1 MTNRK
6 VQVARQSNHLL
17 TRDAIAIWLAG
28 VNAVRSDTVVAE
40 QIHWDGRWLTI
51 ADQVF
56 DLKCSDQL
64 VIVGAGKATE
74 GMLFGLLTAL
84 QASRKS
90 LPKITGW
97 INVPQGVDPPT
108 NRLGHALDQHPLLDQ
123 MHGVTVC
130 YARPPGCNEPTQ
142 TAVDGTRQI
151 LNHVQQAGRNDCV
164 LALISGGGSALLCS
178 PIDGL
183 ALDEKVQLTRAL
195 SSSGA
200 NIEQLNSVRRC
211 LSNVK
216 GGGLA
221 RSCKSNKLITC
232 IISDVLGDPLDLIA
246 SGPTIL
252 KPAPDPAQAI
262 AVLEKLLPDRFPRI
276 ESILNK
282 LMNRSL
288 SIRGQ
293 ENPKIELTT
302 IVLANNAT
310 AVDAA
315 GQKAVE
321 LGYRYWMK
329 SERQSEGEARLLG
342 QHFAQQMHSTLEQ
355 SQIDCIISGGEPTVV
370 LPPAVSRGLGGR
382 NQQLALAFLNWFEL
396 QGGWPLHAD
405 LAFVSGGTDGEDGP
419 TNAAG
424 AFVDQEVYSR
434 TMALGLSSDDYLER
448 CDANRFFDATDGLLM
463 TGPTRTNVCD
473 LRVGLVRASIL
484 EN

>member
-1 MTNRK
+1 MTK
-6 VQVARQSNHLL
+6 TSVQVAKQPNLQL

-28 VNAVRSDTVVAE
+28 VNAVRSDSVVAD
-40 QIHWDGRWLTI
+40 QTHWDGRWLTI

-56 DLKCSDQL
+56 DLKKSDQL

-74 GMLFGLLTAL
+74 GMLAGLLTAL
-84 QASRKS
+84 MSSRKK

-97 INVPQGVDPPT
+97 INVPQADSVISMQGAAIGLAHTFPET
-108 NRLGHALDQHPLLDQ
+108 
-123 MHGVTVC
+123 HGVTVC
-130 YARPPGCNEPTQ
+130 QARPHGCNEPTP
-142 TAVDGTRQI
+142 TAVYGTRQI

-164 LALISGGGSALLCS
+164 VALISGGGSALLCS

-183 ALDEKVQLTRAL
+183 SLEEKVELTRAL

-221 RSCKSNKLITC
+221 RACKANKLITC
-232 IISDVLGDPLDLIA
+232 IVSDVLGDPLDLIA

-252 KPAPDPAQAI
+252 RPSPDPAQAI
-262 AVLEKLLPDRFPRI
+262 AILEGLLPSAFPNIR
-276 ESILNK
+276 EILNK
-282 LMNRSL
+282 SMRQGSA
-288 SIRGQ
+288 SQ
-293 ENPKIELTT
+293 SPENPGIELIS

-329 SERQSEGEARLLG
+329 SERQSEGDATLLG
-342 QHFAQQMHSTLEQ
+342 HHFAQQMHATLEQ
-355 SQIDCIISGGEPTVV
+355 TQIDCIISGGEPTVV
-370 LPPAVSRGLGGR
+370 LPPAESRGLGGR
-382 NQQLALAFLNWFEL
+382 NQQLALAFLEWFESH
-396 QGGWPLHAD
+396 GGWPMQAD

-424 AFVDQEVYSR
+424 AYVDQEVFARMKSLR
-434 TMALGLSSDDYLER
+434 ISPEDYLQR
-448 CDANRFFDATDGLLM
+448 CDSNHFFDATDGLLQ
-463 TGPTRTNVCD
+463 TGATGTNVCD
-473 LRVGLVRASIL
+473 LRVGLVQTAVNRS
-484 EN
+484 